1 MLAQLSDD
9 LKPKEGT
16 YYYKA
21 HSEHKGFDEAIA
33 ARKKEGEA
41 DADADVKMERAKVEE
56 GEAERVMLKEAEA
69 EGI

>member
-1 MLAQLSDD
+1 MLAQLSDE

-41 DADADVKMERAKVEE
+41 DADVKMERAKVEE

>member
-1 MLAQLSDD
+1 MLAQLSDE

-33 ARKKEGEA
+33 ARKKEG
-41 DADADVKMERAKVEE
+41 DADVKMERAKVQE